1 MHNLS
6 SERIGYPT
14 QKPQSLLERIIAT
27 SSNPGDIVLDPFC
40 GCGTAIAA
48 AQKLGRTWI
57 GVDVTH
63 LSIALMKY
71 RLRDMFDL
79 KAGVDY
85 KVIGEPE
92 DVAGA
97 RQLSQEDRYQFQWW
111 ALSQVEAKPLGG
123 EIGSRSGKKG
133 SDRGIDG
140 VINFVESGNKVARAL
155 VQVKS
160 GKVKSGDIRDLRGVV
175 EREGAAIGVFITL
188 EEATREMT
196 TEAVSA
202 GFYESPGWSAHY
214 PKIQILTIE
223 QLLNGE
229 TVKMPGQFGTFKQ
242 APRVKPDGDKQTMP
256 LFEGEG

>member
-1 MHNLS
+1 
-6 SERIGYPT
+6 
-14 QKPQSLLERIIAT
+14 
-27 SSNPGDIVLDPFC
+27 
-40 GCGTAIAA
+40 
-48 AQKLGRTWI
+48 
-57 GVDVTH
+57 
-63 LSIALMKY
+63 MKY

-79 KAGVDY
+79 KAGTDY
-85 KVIGEPE
+85 QVIGEPE

-111 ALSQVEAKPLGG
+111 ALSKVEAKPLGG
-123 EIGSRSGKKG
+123 QEGSRTGKKG

-140 VINFVESGNKVARAL
+140 VINFIEPGNKVARAL

-188 EEATREMT
+188 EEPTRDMT

-202 GFYESPGWSAHY
+202 GFYESPGWSSSY

-229 TVKMPGQFGTFKQ
+229 TVKMPGQFGTFRQ
-242 APRVKPDGDKQTMP
+242 APRVKPETNGQTLP
-256 LFEGEG
+256 LFEEE